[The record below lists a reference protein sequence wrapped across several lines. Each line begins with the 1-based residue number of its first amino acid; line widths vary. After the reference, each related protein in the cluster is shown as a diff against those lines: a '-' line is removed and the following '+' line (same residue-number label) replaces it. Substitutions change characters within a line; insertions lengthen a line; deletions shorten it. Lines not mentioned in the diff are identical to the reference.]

1 MGLGALGEIRARGLQ
16 IPHDIA
22 LAVFDDQPWFPLL
35 DPPITVVA
43 QPTVEMG
50 RAAAR
55 SLLALVNGQQP
66 DDVRLTAKLVLRGSC
81 GEAEL

>member
-1 MGLGALGEIRARGLQ
+1 MERFAQRFEYFYGAGMRRKLGLAAEKDGDAALV
-16 IPHDIA
+16 DS
-22 LAVFDDQPWFPLL
+22 LL
-35 DPPITVVA
+35 TVIA

-55 SLLALVNGQQP
+55 SLLALINGQQP
-66 DDVRLTAKLVLRGSC
+66 DDVRLTAKLVLRGSL

>member
-1 MGLGALGEIRARGLQ
+1 M
-16 IPHDIA
+16 
-22 LAVFDDQPWFPLL
+22 FDDQPWFPLL
-35 DPPITVVA
+35 DPPITVIA

-55 SLLALVNGQQP
+55 SLLALIDGRQP
-66 DDVRLTAKLVLRGSC
+66 DDIRLSAKLVLRGSC